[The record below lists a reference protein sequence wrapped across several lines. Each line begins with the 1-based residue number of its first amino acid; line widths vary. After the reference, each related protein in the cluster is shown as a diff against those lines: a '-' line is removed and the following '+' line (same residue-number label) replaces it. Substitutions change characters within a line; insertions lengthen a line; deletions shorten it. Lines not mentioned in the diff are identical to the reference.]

1 MPKIIIN
8 GKEIEFEKG
17 MTVLQACELAD
28 VEIPRFCYHEKLS
41 IAGNCRMCL
50 VELEKSPKPIAS
62 CAMPAAEGM
71 NIKTNTHLVEKARKG
86 VMEFLLANHP
96 LDCPVCDQ
104 GGECDLQ
111 DQSMYY
117 GVDKSRFIEN
127 KRQVKEKYMGPL
139 IKTQMTRCIHC
150 TRCVRFA
157 TEVAGVPEIGAI
169 GRGENMEITTYLE
182 KAMESELSANVI
194 DLCPVGALTSKPY
207 AFEARPWEL
216 KKTESID
223 VMDAVG
229 SNIRIDTYNWEVKRI
244 LPRLNNDINEEWI
257 SDKTRYSCDGLL
269 KQRLDVPYIKKD
281 NKLQKSNWD
290 EAITLL
296 ADKIQSINPNEIG
309 GHIGDMVNMENALS
323 FKKLFAI
330 LKSKNL
336 EFREKKFYINSS
348 EKINYIFNSSIK
360 GIEES
365 DLILLIGSNPRHEAT
380 MLNARIRKTFVKKR
394 IPIFSIGDPGELT
407 YDYTVIGN
415 TTDDLKKI
423 LDNEHEFSKKLSSS
437 NKPIIIIGESALELE
452 SGKYIVEEVKN
463 FLKNNN
469 FISKEWNAFNFL
481 AQNAST
487 VGLIDLK
494 VLSKEDEEKNSFFEK
509 LNKNQFKLLYLLGSD
524 NLDIKKDNEFIVYQ
538 GSHGDRGAEIAD
550 LVLPS
555 AAFTEQNGLFE
566 NLEGRVQESKKASYP
581 IGEALEDWKIFNLI
595 LKKLGKFNDLS
606 KFDSLRKEVLN
617 LIPNFTKLN
626 ELPNFEEAQEVN
638 TSSEFISESV
648 NIKNLDYFYTNSI
661 SRASKTM
668 SECRQIKQKLKKQEH
683 KYMIEYLQILG
694 QEVYKI
700 VFLLVPILVSVAM
713 IVWLDR
719 RVWGLVQKRRGPN
732 VVGPFGLFQTLADAL
747 KYIFKE
753 IIIPASANKVVFILA
768 PIVTMTLALVA
779 WAVIP
784 MSEEL
789 VLSDINVGILY
800 LFAVSSLGVYGIIMG
815 GWASNSK
822 YPFLG
827 AIRSAAQMVSYEV
840 SIGIIII
847 NVLLCVGSLNL
858 NDIVIAQKNLWYVI
872 PLFPMF
878 VIFFISALAETNRPP
893 FDLPEAEA
901 ELVAG
906 YQTEYSGM
914 MYAMFWL
921 GEYANILLMC
931 AMGSILFLGGWLPIM
946 DVYPLNIIP
955 APIWMISK
963 ILFLFLLFA
972 LIKAIVPRYRYDQL
986 MRLGWKIFLPF
997 SLIYL
1002 VFTASFLFYFD
1013 KLPKVN
1019 F

>member
-309 GHIGDMVNMENALS
+309 GHIGDMVSMENALS

-463 FLKNNN
+463 FLKHNN

-509 LNKNQFKLLYLLGSD
+509 LNKNRFKLLYLLGSD

-595 LKKLGKFNDLS
+595 LKKFGKFDDLS

-626 ELPNFEEAQEVN
+626 ELPNFKEAQEVN
-638 TSSEFISESV
+638 TSSEFFSESV

-668 SECRQIKQKLKKQEH
+668 SECRQIKQKLKKT
-683 KYMIEYLQILG
+683 G
-694 QEVYKI
+694 
-700 VFLLVPILVSVAM
+700 
-713 IVWLDR
+713 
-719 RVWGLVQKRRGPN
+719 
-732 VVGPFGLFQTLADAL
+732 T
-747 KYIFKE
+747 
-753 IIIPASANKVVFILA
+753 
-768 PIVTMTLALVA
+768 
-779 WAVIP
+779 
-784 MSEEL
+784 
-789 VLSDINVGILY
+789 
-800 LFAVSSLGVYGIIMG
+800 
-815 GWASNSK
+815 
-822 YPFLG
+822 
-827 AIRSAAQMVSYEV
+827 
-840 SIGIIII
+840 
-847 NVLLCVGSLNL
+847 
-858 NDIVIAQKNLWYVI
+858 
-872 PLFPMF
+872 
-878 VIFFISALAETNRPP
+878 
-893 FDLPEAEA
+893 
-901 ELVAG
+901 
-906 YQTEYSGM
+906 
-914 MYAMFWL
+914 
-921 GEYANILLMC
+921 
-931 AMGSILFLGGWLPIM
+931 
-946 DVYPLNIIP
+946 
-955 APIWMISK
+955 
-963 ILFLFLLFA
+963 
-972 LIKAIVPRYRYDQL
+972 
-986 MRLGWKIFLPF
+986 
-997 SLIYL
+997 
-1002 VFTASFLFYFD
+1002 
-1013 KLPKVN
+1013 
-1019 F
+1019 